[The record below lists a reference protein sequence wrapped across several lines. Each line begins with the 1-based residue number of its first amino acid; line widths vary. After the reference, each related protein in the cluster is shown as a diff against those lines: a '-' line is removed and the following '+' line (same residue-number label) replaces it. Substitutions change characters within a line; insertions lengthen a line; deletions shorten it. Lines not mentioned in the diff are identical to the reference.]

1 MTNEQFRKIALSFP
15 KAVESAHQGHP
26 DFRVGGKIFAT
37 LGTPS
42 ENRGMVKL
50 TSEQQLAWVKSNTI
64 GFLPCNGAWGRQGC
78 TYVDL
83 AIANPSLVRSAL
95 QLAFEHVSSAT
106 SKKAKSDGVRSRT
119 RQPKKQP

>member
-15 KAVESAHQGHP
+15 DSFESAHQGHP

-37 LGTPS
+37 LGTPG

-50 TSEQQLAWVKSNTI
+50 TSEQQLAWVKSNAI

-83 AIANPSLVRSAL
+83 AIAKPSLVRSAL
-95 QLAFEHVSSAT
+95 QLAFGNVLSAM
-106 SKKAKSDGVRSRT
+106 SRNAKSVRAKSRT
-119 RQPKKQP
+119 RPPKK